1 MSKRG
6 GDPVFNNRAC
16 KRFKDNPKIDLLSQD
31 EIFDILDEDV
41 TVILKQLTNAR
52 HRVGKYPTYT
62 VQMFANL
69 STALYFY
76 YYVKEHV
83 KSNRKKGKLKSDLS
97 EDEIIS
103 LKDLLA
109 NIYKRSATN
118 QYANQQQ
125 EFADRNKLLAKTFE
139 MLDPKG
145 YKIAKKLGLKR
156 RDIRDLLIQVYGDP
170 AYNMRYVHKLING
183 SASGEKKKLKILKKL
198 YGKKRFAQAVG
209 AAMTV
214 ESTNS
219 DCLAMLYDY
228 MMSKKL
234 KKRAPF
240 VRAYAEAYKLNG
252 KHYHRIN
259 AAFGHKNRKLIK
271 ELKCLDIGYK
281 KAFKNL
287 KGDPKPGKKKPRKD
301 ETDAA
306 LAAVQKKPTVGKY
319 ENRSRGGKPWS
330 S

>member
-1 MSKRG
+1 MSKNRG
-6 GDPVFNNRAC
+6 GDPSFNNRAC
-16 KRFKDNPKIDLLSQD
+16 KKFKDNPKIDLLSQD

-41 TVILKQLTNAR
+41 TTILKQLTDAR
-52 HRVGKYPTYT
+52 NHTGKYPTYT
-62 VQMFANL
+62 GQMFANL
-69 STALYFY
+69 STTLYFY
-76 YYVKEHV
+76 YHVKEHV
-83 KSNRKKGKLKSDLS
+83 KSNRKKGKLKTDLT
-97 EDEIIS
+97 EDELIS

-156 RDIRDLLIQVYGDP
+156 REIRDLLIQVYGDP
-170 AYNMRYVHKLING
+170 AYNMRYVHKLVNG
-183 SASGEKKKLKILKKL
+183 SASKDKKKLKILKKL
-198 YGKKRFAQAVG
+198 YGDRFPMAVG

-240 VRAYAEAYKLNG
+240 VRAYADAYKLNG

-259 AAFGHKNRKLIK
+259 AYFGRKNRKLIK
-271 ELKCLDIGYK
+271 ELKSLDIGYK
-281 KAFKNL
+281 KAFANL
-287 KGDPKPGKKKPRKD
+287 QGDPKTGKKVAKKHKKD
-301 ETDAA
+301 ETDVA
-306 LAAVQKKPTVGKY
+306 LEAVKRKPTVGA
-319 ENRSRGGKPWS
+319 RC
-330 S
+330 